1 MISFRMLVPVVAMV
15 VLPSVAL
22 SQTKD
27 NKALQQLKDVE
38 KSSQDAART
47 KNLEKSKEKSNQN
60 IDTATKGAVRAGT
73 PSTQTKAER
82 DAAAISFIQ
91 ASRQQPGPS
100 LSRLPRL
107 RRPVR
112 RLPRPPLPLRRRKR
126 WRRQR

>member
-60 IDTATKGAVRAGT
+60 IDTATEGR
-73 PSTQTKAER
+73 Q
-82 DAAAISFIQ
+82 AA
-91 ASRQQPGPS
+91 
-100 LSRLPRL
+100 
-107 RRPVR
+107 
-112 RLPRPPLPLRRRKR
+112 
-126 WRRQR
+126 